1 MEYNFYLF
9 SRLVHALI
17 IDLNNWSIPY
27 DTEFDLISMAYDEF
41 KTQDHNAI
49 KSTYDAMYDFIND
62 NEVLYS
68 TIRELNENS
77 QAQVQS
83 FNEKFALTDNDVES
97 KIVQL
102 LVAKNLQISEEH
114 ILTNVRNFIN
124 GSDSIDHFYF
134 ALNNWKY
141 PIYLRR
147 SNLFI
152 YVTY

>member
-17 IDLNNWSIPY
+17 IDLNNWSLPY
-27 DTEFDLISMAYDEF
+27 DNEFNLISASYNDF
-41 KTQDHNAI
+41 IAQDHNTI

-62 NEVLYS
+62 NETLYTS
-68 TIRELNENS
+68 IRELNENL
-77 QAQVQS
+77 QAQIQS
-83 FNEKFALTDNDVES
+83 FNESFVLTDNDVES
-97 KIVQL
+97 EIVQF

-134 ALNNWKY
+134 ALNNWKF

>member
-17 IDLNNWSIPY
+17 IDLNNWSLPY
-27 DTEFDLISMAYDEF
+27 DNEFDLISASYNDFIAE
-41 KTQDHNAI
+41 DHNTI
-49 KSTYDAMYDFIND
+49 KSTYDAMHDFIND
-62 NEVLYS
+62 DETLYAS
-68 TIRELNENS
+68 IRELNENS
-77 QAQVQS
+77 QAQIQS
-83 FNEKFALTDNDVES
+83 FNESFALTDSNVES
-97 KIVQL
+97 KIVQF

-134 ALNNWKY
+134 ALNNWKF

>member
-17 IDLNNWSIPY
+17 IDLNNWSLPY
-27 DTEFDLISMAYDEF
+27 DTEFDLISLAYDEF
-41 KTQDHNAI
+41 KNQDHNAI
-49 KSTYDAMYDFIND
+49 KSTYEAMHDFIND

-68 TIRELNENS
+68 TLRQLNENS

-83 FNEKFALTDNDVES
+83 FNEKFALTDNDAET
-97 KIVQL
+97 KIVQF
-102 LVAKNLQISEEH
+102 LVAKNLQISYEH

-152 YVTY
+152 YVSY

>member
-41 KTQDHNAI
+41 KNQDHNAT
-49 KSTYDAMYDFIND
+49 KSTYEAMHDFIND

-68 TIRELNENS
+68 TLRQLNENS
-77 QAQVQS
+77 QSQVQS
-83 FNEKFALTDNDVES
+83 FNEKFALTDIEAES

-102 LVAKNLQISEEH
+102 LVAKNLQISDEH

-124 GSDSIDHFYF
+124 SSDSIDHFYF